1 LKLEGFDMNSLVNIL
16 RGLWEKVGIEQQIV
30 GESASFLREIEKI
43 PVIAKSNSTVLIS
56 GETGTGKELC
66 ARAIH
71 NLSERYGFPFVPV
84 NCGAIPVDLVENEL
98 FGHRKGAYT
107 GAHESQNG
115 LISEADGGT
124 IFLDEV
130 DCLPLSAQV
139 KLLRFLN
146 DRDYRQLGST
156 EVIQSDVRVIASSNI
171 RLDLAVNEN
180 RFRQDLYYRLNVIP
194 LSLPPL
200 RERREDIPVLARH
213 FLKKRAIEAG
223 RDLDDF
229 SIGAMRK
236 LMLYDWPGNVRE
248 LENTIEHALAVTR
261 DDVIGEEIILPAK
274 GLPAESLIP
283 YKKAVEDFKRGYVV
297 RLLEFTKGNVSKA
310 AELAEKYRADFH
322 NLVQK
327 YNLKPEDFK
336 NIDKEK

>member
-1 LKLEGFDMNSLVNIL
+1 MNVDGEQVNIL
-16 RGLWEKVGIEQQIV
+16 RGFWETVGIEKQIV
-30 GESASFLREIEKI
+30 GKSAALLRELEKI
-43 PVIAKSNSTVLIS
+43 PLIAKSISTVLIS

-66 ARAIH
+66 SRAIH
-71 NLSERYGFPFVPV
+71 YLSARAGFPFIPV

-115 LISEADGGT
+115 LICEANGGT
-124 IFLDEV
+124 IFLDEI
-130 DCLPLSAQV
+130 DSLPLSAQV
-139 KLLRFLN
+139 KLLRFLIEKE
-146 DRDYRQLGST
+146 YRQLGST
-156 EVIQSDVRVIASSNI
+156 EVIRSDVRVIAASNI

-200 RERREDIPVLARH
+200 RERREDIPLLARH
-213 FLKKRAIEAG
+213 FLKKQAIEAG

-248 LENTIEHALAVTR
+248 LQNIIERAV
-261 DDVIGEEIILPAK
+261 VFAK
-274 GLPAESLIP
+274 GTSIDSADIVLAESHQYDDMESFRDAKAKVVKQFEREYIRSLLLCHEGNISRASKTAGKNRRAFWELIRK
-283 YKKAVEDFKRGYVV
+283 YGID
-297 RLLEFTKGNVSKA
+297 VSGF
-310 AELAEKYRADFH
+310 RH
-322 NLVQK
+322 NQ
-327 YNLKPEDFK
+327 
-336 NIDKEK
+336 I